1 MHGRRQTY
9 ENHGPAPEMEDPAL
23 QEGPLYG
30 LREAPRGLSI
40 LPGLQALRYEAQG
53 AGPQKAGLLD
63 LEIGQPGA
71 ASSLVGQ

>member
-1 MHGRRQTY
+1 
-9 ENHGPAPEMEDPAL
+9 MEDPAL

-53 AGPQKAGLLD
+53 AGPQEAGFFN

>member
-1 MHGRRQTY
+1 
-9 ENHGPAPEMEDPAL
+9 MEDSAL

-30 LREAPRGLSI
+30 LREAPRGLFI
-40 LPGLQALRYEAQG
+40 LHGLQALWYEAQG

-71 ASSLVGQ
+71 APSLVGQ

>member
-1 MHGRRQTY
+1 M
-9 ENHGPAPEMEDPAL
+9 ENKKIP
-23 QEGPLYG
+23 EGPLYG

-40 LPGLQALRYEAQG
+40 LHGLQALRYEAQG